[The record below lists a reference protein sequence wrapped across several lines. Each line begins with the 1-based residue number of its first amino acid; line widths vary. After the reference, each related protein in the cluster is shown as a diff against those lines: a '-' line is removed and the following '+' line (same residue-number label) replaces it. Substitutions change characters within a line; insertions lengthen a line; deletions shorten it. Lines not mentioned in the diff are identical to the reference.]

1 MVAYIEVTYSL
12 LTYISNFL
20 GSLCSRRQII
30 SNVPAAPTGVGYRR
44 GGALDRGVALR
55 RPLVRSVSSQTLVSL
70 TEFEPSVV
78 EEEQEDELGWTAER
92 VAEARWSGLE
102 DRLDLSDCY

>member
-30 SNVPAAPTGVGYRR
+30 SNVPAAPAQVGYRLGSAR
-44 GGALDRGVALR
+44 DRALVLR
-55 RPLVRSVSSQTLVSL
+55 HRPLVRSISTQTLVSL
-70 TEFEPSVV
+70 VSTVV
-78 EEEQEDELGWTAER
+78 EEELENELGWTAER

>member
-1 MVAYIEVTYSL
+1 MVAYNEVTFSL

-44 GGALDRGVALR
+44 GGARDRAVVLR

-70 TEFEPSVV
+70 TEFVSTVV
-78 EEEQEDELGWTAER
+78 EEELENELGWTAER

-102 DRLDLSDCY
+102 DRLDRSDCY